1 MMLLNRETIRQAWRS
16 WYSNELDPVG
26 PVWLQWALT
35 GVFCM
40 VVALCFTVLGLAMQA
55 ILGGKAWMQPGR
67 WASWYGVNLLISTVI
82 GYIIHVLFA
91 VLIPLVGKAR
101 IRAFSN
107 GQRAWFFTGIP
118 LAGVAIGW
126 PLGMWLAGGTGPWI
140 SRAGPSAIVGMAL
153 LGALISFIFFQIFNA
168 KARLAEAEK
177 RAAES
182 QLRQLQAQMEPH
194 FLFNTLAGVLTL
206 IDDEPLRAKA
216 MLQSFTDYL
225 RVTLSNLRQDRRP
238 LSAELE
244 LAEAYLKLMHLRME
258 DRLRYTITASDE
270 VRTADV
276 PPLMLQPLIEN
287 AISHGL
293 EASLQGGSVA
303 VDACAVSGR
312 LLISVSDDGG
322 GAETLAQRLHAPTRP
337 QAAGNGMAL
346 DNIRQRLRA
355 LFGADGSLQIE
366 RQASG
371 TRVTLSMPLQ
381 RST

>member
-1 MMLLNRETIRQAWRS
+1 MMTLNRETIRQAWRS

-26 PVWLQWALT
+26 PAWLQWALT

-40 VVALCFTVLGLAMQA
+40 FVALCFTVLGLAIHA
-55 ILGGKAWMQPGR
+55 VLGGKALTQPGR
-67 WASWYGVNLLISTVI
+67 WVNWYGENLLVSMVI
-82 GYIIHVLFA
+82 GYTIHALFA
-91 VLIPLVGKAR
+91 ALIPWVGKAR
-101 IRAFSN
+101 IRAFSKA
-107 GQRAWFFTGIP
+107 QRAEFFAGVP
-118 LAGVAIGW
+118 LAGLAIGW

-140 SRAGPSAIVGMAL
+140 SRAGPGSIVGMAMV
-153 LGALISFIFFQIFNA
+153 GALISFIFFQIFSA

-225 RVTLSNLRQDRRP
+225 RATLSNLRQDRRP
-238 LSAELE
+238 LSAELD

-287 AISHGL
+287 AIRHGL
-293 EASLQGGSVA
+293 EAKLQGGSVA
-303 VDACAVSGR
+303 VDARAVGGQ
-312 LLISVSDDGG
+312 LLLSVSDDGG
-322 GAETLAQRLHAPTRP
+322 GAEAAQPCP

-366 RQASG
+366 RLAAG